1 MEGPCVPA
9 GTQQDTNGMMI
20 QTKHQ
25 FWAARETSR
34 RLPKLPPR
42 RILNQQERQARAI
55 AREAAIEVLG

>member
-1 MEGPCVPA
+1 MERPCVFA

-42 RILNQQERQARAI
+42 RTPTKQERQARAI
-55 AREAAIEVLG
+55 ARQAAIEILG